1 MYFNDSVNDIAINI
15 YYSSEIILK
24 NFQEIFYGIEEEEI
38 PYSLKEIKNER
49 DASTLAFSAL
59 KSSRLGVGIGIGAD
73 NNVVINYE
81 NIKENKGLFVLNKE
95 AKMNIM
101 KYRILGA
108 NSARLVKKIP
118 LIFLE

>member
-1 MYFNDSVNDIAINI
+1 MHFNDSMNDIAINI

-24 NFQEIFYGIEEEEI
+24 DFQEIFYGIEEEEI
-38 PYSLKEIKNER
+38 PYSLKEIKNEK
-49 DASTLAFSAL
+49 DASILSFLAL
-59 KSSRLGVGIGIGAD
+59 ESSRLGVGIGIGAD
-73 NNVVINYE
+73 NKVIINYE
-81 NIKENKGLFVLNKE
+81 NNKKNKDLFILNKE
-95 AKMNIM
+95 VKMNIM